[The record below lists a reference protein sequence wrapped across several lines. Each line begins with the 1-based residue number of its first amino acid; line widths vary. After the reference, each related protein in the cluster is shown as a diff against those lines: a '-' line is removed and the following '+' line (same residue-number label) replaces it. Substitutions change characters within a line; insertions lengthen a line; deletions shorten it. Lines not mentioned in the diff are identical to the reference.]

1 MNRKKIIIG
10 FTILG
15 FIILQFVFYRLIGI
29 WEEGAK
35 HGFSQVTFILGV
47 VLGVAY
53 AYLAYI
59 VDTRLLDDP

>member
-1 MNRKKIIIG
+1 M
-10 FTILG
+10 
-15 FIILQFVFYRLIGI
+15 QFVFYRLIGI